1 MPLTKLLSPIINP
14 VGVVQYR
21 FAMVLCADKYYFYE
35 CQIAKLQNVKL
46 LKCLNQLSFIW
57 SKKTMKSGLI
67 TIKDIARELK
77 ISPSTVSRALKNHPD
92 ISEETKKAVNEL
104 ARISN
109 YQPNAVAL
117 SLKQRRSNTIGVIIP
132 EIVHYFFSS
141 VISGIEDVAYDAGFN
156 VIICQSNEKY
166 DREVVNLRT
175 LLANRVDGILVSIS
189 KETQNFD
196 HFYKVRE
203 NEVPLVFYD
212 RVVPG
217 FDADQ
222 VIVDDLEAAY
232 RATQHLIEGG
242 RKKIAHFAGPQNL
255 LIGQLRKEGYLK
267 AMHEAGIE
275 VRNEW
280 IVEADNFEKARIA
293 ILNILEEKISIDG
306 LFAVNDLTAIGAMH
320 TFQKRG
326 IKIPDQIAIVGFS
339 DGHLSGITDP
349 ALTSVDQHGYEMG
362 TVATELL
369 LKRILAGKTDHLYE
383 IKVLNANLVIR
394 GSSVV

>member
-1 MPLTKLLSPIINP
+1 
-14 VGVVQYR
+14 
-21 FAMVLCADKYYFYE
+21 
-35 CQIAKLQNVKL
+35 
-46 LKCLNQLSFIW
+46 
-57 SKKTMKSGLI
+57 MKSGLI

-92 ISEETKKAVNEL
+92 ISEETKRAVNEL
-104 ARISN
+104 ARKSN

-156 VIICQSNEKY
+156 VIICQSNERY
-166 DREVVNLRT
+166 DREVVNTRT

-217 FDADQ
+217 FEADQ
-222 VIVDDLEAAY
+222 VIVDDFDAAY
-232 RATQHLIEGG
+232 RATRHLIEGG
-242 RKKIAHFAGPQNL
+242 RKKIVHFSGPKNL
-255 LIGQLRKEGYLK
+255 LISQNRRDGYLK
-267 AMHEAGIE
+267 AMIEAGIQ
-275 VRNEW
+275 VKKEW

-293 ILNILEEKISIDG
+293 IINLLEEKTEIDG
-306 LFAVNDLTAIGAMH
+306 LFAVNDLTAVGAMQ
-320 TFQKRG
+320 TLQKRG
-326 IKIPDQIAIVGFS
+326 FKIPDQIAIVGFS
-339 DGHLSGITDP
+339 DGRLSGITDP

-369 LKRILAGKTDHLYE
+369 LKRILADKYDAPFETK
-383 IKVLNANLVIR
+383 ILNANLIVR

>member
-1 MPLTKLLSPIINP
+1 
-14 VGVVQYR
+14 
-21 FAMVLCADKYYFYE
+21 
-35 CQIAKLQNVKL
+35 
-46 LKCLNQLSFIW
+46 
-57 SKKTMKSGLI
+57 MKSGLI

-92 ISEETKKAVNEL
+92 ISVETKKAVNEL
-104 ARISN
+104 ALKSN

-166 DREVVNLRT
+166 DREMVNTRT

-222 VIVDDLEAAY
+222 VIVDDFEAAY
-232 RATQHLIEGG
+232 CATKHLIEGG
-242 RKKIAHFAGPQNL
+242 RKKIVHFAGPQNL

-267 AMHEAGIE
+267 ALNDAGLE

-280 IVEADNFEKARIA
+280 IIEADNFEKARIA
-293 ILNILEEKISIDG
+293 ILHILEEKISFDG
-306 LFAVNDLTAIGAMH
+306 LFAVNDLTAIGAMQ
-320 TFQKRG
+320 TLQKRG
-326 IKIPDQIAIVGFS
+326 FKIPAQIAVVGFS
-339 DGHLSGITDP
+339 DGRLSGITDP

-369 LKRILAGKTDHLYE
+369 LKRILAHKSDSPFET
-383 IKVLNANLVIR
+383 IVLNANLIVR
-394 GSSVV
+394 GSSVG